1 MDLAFVTS
9 VIVDVLLLPL
19 QFLLIPIDALLSN
32 IPGISSIPDALGG
45 VIYVI
50 GTIPSTMVVL
60 LGASPILWNAVFL
73 LFVLY
78 LGASPAIQLVKRIWA
93 WIRP

>member
-1 MDLAFVTS
+1 MDLSFITS
-9 VIVDVLLLPL
+9 IIVDILLIPL
-19 QFLLIPIDALLSN
+19 QFILIPLDALLSN
-32 IPGISSIPDALGG
+32 IPGISAIPDALSS
-45 VIYVI
+45 VLYVI

-60 LGASPILWNAVFL
+60 LGANPILWNAVFL

-78 LGASPAIQLVKRIWA
+78 IGAAPAIQLVKRIWA